1 MVSLRY
7 SKTTNLT
14 MNQPTMKGVAA
25 LNVPSY
31 VKHQK
36 LIDWVAEIAA
46 LTQPDN
52 VYWCDGSEEEY
63 DRLCANMVAAGT
75 LKKLNPAKRKNS
87 YLACSDPSDVAR
99 VEDRTYICSKNKED
113 AGPTNNW
120 MDPAEM
126 RKTLQPLFQGC
137 MRGRTLYVVPFSMG
151 PLGSPI
157 AHIGVELSDSAYVAI
172 NMRIMTRMGKGVF
185 DVLGA
190 DGDFVPCVH
199 TVGKPLE
206 AGEKDVSW
214 PCNSTK
220 YIVHYPETREIW
232 SYGSGYGGNALLGK
246 KCFALRI
253 ASTMGRDQ
261 GWLAEHMLILGV
273 TSPEGKK
280 YHVAAAFPSAC
291 GKTNFAMLIP
301 PQGFQGWKVTTI
313 GDDIAWIKP
322 RKDPVTGQT
331 RLFAINPE
339 AGYFGVAPGTNTL
352 TNANCMAS
360 LNENVIFTNVALTD
374 DGDVW
379 WEGMTDKAPDHLIDW
394 QGKDWTP
401 ADSAAGRKASHP
413 NARFTV
419 AATNNPVID
428 PEWNNPDGVAID
440 AFIFGGRRST
450 TVPLVTEARNWVEGV
465 YMASTMGSETT
476 AAAAGQQ
483 GVVRRDPFA
492 MLPFAGYNMSDYF
505 QHWLNMGKKLE
516 SEGAKLPSIYCVNW
530 FRKDEA
536 GKFVWP
542 GYGENMRVLAWMLE
556 RIEGKA
562 KGQENIFGTTPTH
575 GDINWTGLNFSA
587 EQFNKVTS
595 IDKAAW
601 QEEMKLHDQLFE
613 QLSYHLPKELVETK
627 KALEARLAN

>member
-1 MVSLRY
+1 
-7 SKTTNLT
+7 
-14 MNQPTMKGVAA
+14 MNAPVPQGIGLNAPSFVKNPKLIAWVADMAA
-25 LNVPSY
+25 LCKP
-31 VKHQK
+31 
-36 LIDWVAEIAA
+36 AA
-46 LTQPDN
+46 
-52 VYWCDGSEEEY
+52 VHWCDGSEAEY
-63 DRLCANMVAAGT
+63 QQLCQVLVNAGT
-75 LKKLNPAKRKNS
+75 FKKLNPAKRPNS
-87 YLACSDPSDVAR
+87 FLACSDPTDVAR
-99 VEDRTYICSKNKED
+99 VEDRTYICSEHKEH

-120 MDPAEM
+120 MAPAEM
-126 RKTLQPLFQGC
+126 RQTLQPLFDGC
-137 MRGRTLYVVPFSMG
+137 MAGRTMYVVPFSMG

-157 AHIGVELSDSAYVAI
+157 AHIGIELSDSAYVAV
-172 NMRIMTRMGKGVF
+172 NMKIMTRMGQAVYE
-185 DVLGA
+185 VLGEN
-190 DGDFVPCVH
+190 GEFVPCVH
-199 TVGKPLE
+199 TVGAPLK
-206 AGEKDVSW
+206 AGDQDVSW
-214 PCNSTK
+214 PCNKTK

-253 ASTMGRDQ
+253 ASNMGRDQ

-273 TSPEGKK
+273 TNPEGKK

-301 PQGFQGWKVTTI
+301 PAGMPGWQVTTI

-322 RKDPVTGQT
+322 GADG
-331 RLFAINPE
+331 RLRAINPE

-352 TNANCMAS
+352 TNPNCMAS
-360 LNENVIFTNVALTD
+360 LDKDVIFTNVALTD

-379 WEGMTDKAPDHLIDW
+379 WEGMSDAPAHCIDW

-401 ADSAAGRKASHP
+401 AIAKETGAKAAHP

-419 AATNNPVID
+419 AATNNPALDSAWDD
-428 PEWNNPDGVAID
+428 PAGVAID

-465 YMASTMGSETT
+465 YMAATMGSETT

-505 QHWLNMGKKLE
+505 QHWLKLGQKLQG
-516 SEGAKLPSIYCVNW
+516 SGAKLPGIYCVNW
-530 FRKDEA
+530 FRKGED

-542 GYGENMRVLAWMLE
+542 GYGENMRVLKWMID
-556 RIEGKA
+556 RVEGKTT
-562 KGQENIFGTTPTH
+562 GSENVFGISPSY
-575 GDINWTGLNFSA
+575 GELNWNGLNFTA
-587 EQFNKVTS
+587 EQFNTVTH

-601 QEEMKLHDQLFE
+601 QTELGLHEELFQQLAH
-613 QLSYHLPKELVETK
+613 HLPAELPATK
-627 KALEARLAN
+627 AAIANRLAA

>member
-1 MVSLRY
+1 
-7 SKTTNLT
+7 

-46 LTQPDN
+46 LTQPNN

-613 QLSYHLPKELVETK
+613 QLSYHLPTELVETK

>member
-1 MVSLRY
+1 MNAPVIQGLSLN
-7 SKTTNLT
+7 T
-14 MNQPTMKGVAA
+14 
-25 LNVPSY
+25 PSY
-31 VKHQK
+31 VKHDR
-36 LIDWVAEIAA
+36 LVAWVADMVALCKPAA
-46 LTQPDN
+46 
-52 VYWCDGSEEEY
+52 VHWCDGSTEEY
-63 DRLCANMVAAGT
+63 DRLCAQMVAAGT
-75 LKKLNPAKRKNS
+75 LKKLNPAKRANS

-99 VEDRTYICSKNKED
+99 VEDRTYICSANKED

-120 MDPAEM
+120 MEPAQM
-126 RKTLQPLFQGC
+126 RTTLQPLFDGC
-137 MRGRTLYVVPFSMG
+137 MAGRTMYVVPFSMG

-157 AHIGVELSDSAYVAI
+157 AHIGIELSDSPYVAV
-172 NMRIMTRMGKGVF
+172 NMKIMTRMGKAVF
-185 DVLGA
+185 DVLGT

-199 TVGKPLE
+199 TVGAPLQ
-206 AGEKDVSW
+206 AGQADVAW
-214 PCNSTK
+214 PCNPKVK

-291 GKTNFAMLIP
+291 GKTNFSMLVP
-301 PQGFQGWKVTTI
+301 PEAFNGWKVTTI

-322 RKDPVTGQT
+322 RKDADGQT
-331 RLFAINPE
+331 RLYAINPE
-339 AGYFGVAPGTNTL
+339 AGYFGVAPGTNNL
-352 TNANCMAS
+352 TNPNCMAS
-360 LNENVIFTNVALTD
+360 LDKDVIFTNVGLTD

-379 WEGMTDKAPDHLIDW
+379 WEGMEKDTGDTPAHLIDW

-401 ADSAAGRKASHP
+401 AIAQETGAKAAHP

-419 AATNNPVID
+419 AAVNNPALDSAWDD
-428 PEWNNPDGVAID
+428 PAGVPID

-450 TVPLVTEARNWVEGV
+450 TVPLVTEAQSWTEGV
-465 YMASTMGSETT
+465 YMAATMGSETT
-476 AAAAGQQ
+476 AAAFGAQ

-505 QHWLNMGKKLE
+505 QHWLNMGERLQA
-516 SEGAKLPSIYCVNW
+516 EGAKVPPIYCVNW
-530 FRKDEA
+530 FRKGDD

-542 GYGENMRVLAWMLE
+542 GYGENMRVLKWMIDRLE
-556 RIEGKA
+556 GRAAGTP
-562 KGQENIFGTTPTH
+562 NIFGVSPTYAE
-575 GDINWTGLNFSA
+575 INWTGLDFSTA
-587 EQFNKVTS
+587 QFNSVSS

-601 QEEMKLHDQLFE
+601 EQELGLHAELFQ
-613 QLSYHLPKELVETK
+613 QLSYHLPTALQDTK
-627 KALEARLAN
+627 ARIQARLAAV